1 MAKVIG
7 EIGGGR
13 PIGGGGGGPTLGGG
27 GGGVTPPLAQ
37 NDEPTSPPPQSQES
51 ILEEIMNGTYGKL
64 KGQKDDINPRL
75 TMLLKTMHSLL
86 MKAIVMSTSTQVST
100 TNPIPEPMQRFQGEE
115 MPDLNDD

>member
-1 MAKVIG
+1 MAKVADTS
-7 EIGGGR
+7 GG
-13 PIGGGGGGPTLGGG
+13 PIGGGVGPIRGG
-27 GGGVTPPLAQ
+27 GGGVTPPLSQ
-37 NDEPTSPPPQSQES
+37 GDEPTSPPQPSQES

-75 TMLLKTMHSLL
+75 TVLLKTMHSLL

>member
-1 MAKVIG
+1 MPAETDPNIVG
-7 EIGGGR
+7 ANNA
-13 PIGGGGGGPTLGGG
+13 PPDNPPT
-27 GGGVTPPLAQ
+27 
-37 NDEPTSPPPQSQES
+37 DPQGS

-86 MKAIVMSTSTQVST
+86 MKAIVMSTSTQVSVD
-100 TNPIPEPMQRFQGEE
+100 NPISEPMQRFQGEE

>member
-1 MAKVIG
+1 MPAETDPNIVS
-7 EIGGGR
+7 
-13 PIGGGGGGPTLGGG
+13 
-27 GGGVTPPLAQ
+27 
-37 NDEPTSPPPQSQES
+37 NNNSPPDNPPTDPQES
-51 ILEEIMNGTYGKL
+51 ILDEIMEGTYGKL
-64 KGQKDDINPRL
+64 KGQKNDINPRL

>member
-75 TMLLKTMHSLL
+75 TVLLKTMHSLL

-100 TNPIPEPMQRFQGEE
+100 TNPIPEPMHRFQG
-115 MPDLNDD
+115 

>member
-1 MAKVIG
+1 MPIVTG
-7 EIGGGR
+7 LIGGQA
-13 PIGGGGGGPTLGGG
+13 IGGGGGGVGGG
-27 GGGVTPPLAQ
+27 GTGTTPTTTGTG
-37 NDEPTSPPPQSQES
+37 DEPTSPPQTQES

-100 TNPIPEPMQRFQGEE
+100 TNPIPEPMGRFQGVE